1 MSQQDYL
8 DELIPAFTPLLAIK
22 EASRCLLC
30 HDAPCSQGCPAQTD
44 PGKFIRSIYFRNF
57 KGAAETIRE
66 NNALGAVCARVCPT
80 EKLCQAECSRSGID
94 KPIDIARL
102 QRFVTDFEQQ
112 TGMQVYQPG
121 SKTLGKVAIVG
132 AGPAGLQASVTLTNL
147 GYDVTLFEK
156 EAQAGGWLRHGI
168 PEFRLSQAVLDNEIQ
183 RIVDMGVTIKC
194 NSEVGKTL
202 TLEELKAQHRAV
214 LLTVG
219 LSQGSSLALFD
230 DAEDVEIAVD
240 FLQRASRANGE
251 IAIPQSALIIG
262 GGDVAMDVATTLK
275 MLGCPSVTCVARE
288 TLDEFP
294 ASDKEFTSA
303 QALGVSIIDG
313 FTPIAV
319 AGHSVTFQHVS
330 LPGELKLHAEKIIL
344 AVGQHAQ
351 FTAFNHLNVQ
361 RNTVETTDYQ
371 KSDPTLF
378 AAGDIVQGDKTV
390 VYAVKTGKEAAQSI
404 HHYLEGACSC

>member
-1 MSQQDYL
+1 
-8 DELIPAFTPLLAIK
+8 
-22 EASRCLLC
+22 
-30 HDAPCSQGCPAQTD
+30 
-44 PGKFIRSIYFRNF
+44 
-57 KGAAETIRE
+57 
-66 NNALGAVCARVCPT
+66 
-80 EKLCQAECSRSGID
+80 
-94 KPIDIARL
+94 
-102 QRFVTDFEQQ
+102 
-112 TGMQVYQPG
+112 
-121 SKTLGKVAIVG
+121 
-132 AGPAGLQASVTLTNL
+132 
-147 GYDVTLFEK
+147 
-156 EAQAGGWLRHGI
+156 
-168 PEFRLSQAVLDNEIQ
+168 
-183 RIVDMGVTIKC
+183 MGVTIKC
-194 NSEVGKTL
+194 NSEVGKRL
-202 TLEELKAQHRAV
+202 TLEQLKAQHRAV

-313 FTPIAV
+313 FTPISV

-351 FTAFNHLNVQ
+351 FTAF
-361 RNTVETTDYQ
+361 
-371 KSDPTLF
+371 
-378 AAGDIVQGDKTV
+378 
-390 VYAVKTGKEAAQSI
+390 
-404 HHYLEGACSC
+404 